1 MPCDF
6 TDIWNLKTKTN
17 KQTKQNQTHRHREKK
32 LMVAR
37 WERLEWLDVK
47 GGGIKKYKLAVTKWP
62 LVCKVQHK
70 EYSE

>member
-32 LMVAR
+32 TDGCQMGEVGVAGCKR
-37 WERLEWLDVK
+37 WRD
-47 GGGIKKYKLAVTKWP
+47 
-62 LVCKVQHK
+62 
-70 EYSE
+70 